1 LKYTDLREDSL
12 NVKQKPAPIYL
23 VDDEQVSL
31 SLYRTVLEHHGI
43 ADVLLFQDATTVL
56 SQIPLTGCSLILLD
70 LHMPRVS
77 GREIL
82 KAVKAD
88 NPEIPV
94 IVITA
99 DEEIGTAVE
108 CMKLGAFDYLV
119 KPVEHNRLWASVR
132 HALEIAELQ
141 REVGH
146 LSRRVKSGKLANPE
160 AFAGIVTE
168 SESMKSIFRYIEAV
182 APGSKPILVTGESGT
197 GKELIARVIH
207 SLSRREGAFVA
218 VNVAGLD
225 DTMFSDSLF
234 GHVAGAFT
242 GAEGQRSGL
251 VEEAAGGTL
260 FLDEIGELAASS
272 QIKLLRLLQE
282 GEYYP
287 LGTDKVRTS
296 SARIVTATNADLL
309 AQQERGEFRKDL
321 YYRLIAHSIEVPPLR
336 ERFED
341 LPLLIDYFLEQGAAE
356 LKKNKPSISKET
368 YALLESYTFPG
379 NIREL
384 QSLLFDALSTQTGGT
399 LSLAPV
405 RSYLD
410 KRRDSGASGVPAP
423 KAHQPRISYSGRF
436 PTLQEVEDY
445 LIDEALKKTG
455 GNQSLAAQL
464 LGINQSTL
472 SRRQKKAPPQGG

>member
-1 LKYTDLREDSL
+1 L
-12 NVKQKPAPIYL
+12 NMKQKAAPIYV

-43 ADVLLFQDATTVL
+43 ADVQLFQDAAEVL
-56 SQIPLTGCSLILLD
+56 SQIPLTGCSLMLLD

-77 GREIL
+77 GQEIL

-88 NPEIPV
+88 HPEIPV

-99 DEEIGTAVE
+99 DEAVDTAVE
-108 CMKLGAFDYLV
+108 CMKLGAFDYLI

-141 REVGH
+141 AEVGQ
-146 LSRRVKSGKLANPE
+146 LSRHVKSGKLTKPE
-160 AFAGIVTE
+160 AFADIVTD
-168 SESMKSIFRYIEAV
+168 SGSMKSIFRYIEAV
-182 APGSKPILVTGESGT
+182 ALSSKPILVTGESGT
-197 GKELIARVIH
+197 GKELIARAIH

-234 GHVAGAFT
+234 GHVPGAFT

-251 VEEAAGGTL
+251 VEEASGGTL
-260 FLDEIGELAASS
+260 FLDEIGELAAGS

-287 LGTDKVRTS
+287 LGTDKMRTG

-309 AQQERGEFRKDL
+309 AQQEKGIFRKDL

-356 LKKNKPSISKET
+356 LKKNKPQVPKET
-368 YALLESYTFPG
+368 YALLESYAFPG

-384 QSLLFDALSTQTGGT
+384 QSLLFDALSTQTGST

-410 KRRDSGASGVPAP
+410 KRRDAGAPSVSGP
-423 KAHQPRISYSGRF
+423 KTRQPRFSYSGRF
-436 PTLQEVEDY
+436 PTLQEAEDY
-445 LIDEALKKTG
+445 LIDEALQKTG